1 MLMFLKIILPILSQR
16 LKLKSSSNTMVILG
30 KTIDG
35 KNVYHI
41 AVNKIIRLF
50 TMEVLFYKVNDKIL
64 RMEIDRSEWL
74 SSQLIV

>member
-1 MLMFLKIILPILSQR
+1 
-16 LKLKSSSNTMVILG
+16 MVILG